1 MTYRYIITN
10 MNEFDPLH
18 KDYGV
23 ILAEK
28 HPEVEFTSSN
38 VNTSVETYLWY
49 HYEIGKHPKEF
60 VDYHR
65 EKLAITDPNE
75 AQALIN
81 LWNKEFQNNK
91 IKKITFSKIIT
102 IADTKFG
109 IIKIPKSDE
118 CIVMMNRAVRI
129 PFQKSKKAGRG
140 GYGWQYLSV
149 NSIPT
154 HEELKSKFNLNA
166 SQRDSLIRK
175 W

>member
-1 MTYRYIITN
+1 MNRRYIIAN
-10 MNEFDPLH
+10 MDQFDPVH

-28 HPEVEFTSSN
+28 HPEVKFSLKKPKQT
-38 VNTSVETYLWY
+38 VDKYLWY

-81 LWNKEFQNNK
+81 LWNREFQDNEL
-91 IKKITFSKIIT
+91 KKVKFSDIIP
-102 IADTKFG
+102 IANINFG
-109 IIKIPKSDE
+109 IIELPKSDK

-129 PFQKSKKAGRG
+129 PYQKSKKAGSG
-140 GYGWQYLSV
+140 GYGWQYLSAG
-149 NSIPT
+149 IKPT
-154 HEELKSKFNLNA
+154 GEELKNKFNLNEA
-166 SQRDSLIRK
+166 QQNQFIRN